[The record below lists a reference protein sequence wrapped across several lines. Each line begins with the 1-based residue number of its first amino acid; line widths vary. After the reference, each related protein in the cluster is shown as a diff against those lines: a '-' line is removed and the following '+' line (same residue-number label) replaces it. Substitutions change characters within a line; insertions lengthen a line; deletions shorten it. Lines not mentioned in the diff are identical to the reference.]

1 MEADTWATC
10 TARLEAGELAD
21 HTDPRTNTPRH
32 APLGRA
38 SGTPRQAASG
48 HQRSVR
54 HTKRRPGPTK
64 RALLSFPGSL
74 EGESRPGRNLRR
86 ALDLQAQLRQTGMIR
101 WTRPERPTVLAL
113 ALLNRLIVDAGDAA
127 PHKSVFV
134 DGAPPYSITGRL
146 SSVRQLLGWGLDS
159 GPTT

>member
-38 SGTPRQAASG
+38 SGTRRQAASG

-54 HTKRRPGPTK
+54 HTKRRPGATK
-64 RALLSFPGSL
+64 RALISSRVLLGGIDPAWSQSTASAGLTSPAATNRDDPLDVARAANDTCAGSL
-74 EGESRPGRNLRR
+74 ESADR
-86 ALDLQAQLRQTGMIR
+86 
-101 WTRPERPTVLAL
+101 
-113 ALLNRLIVDAGDAA
+113 
-127 PHKSVFV
+127 
-134 DGAPPYSITGRL
+134 
-146 SSVRQLLGWGLDS
+146 
-159 GPTT
+159 